1 MRHAGTTPDRDE
13 DRLGRRARL
22 LAAAAV
28 AAVLVVMVALH
39 LTGVVG
45 PNGHWL
51 STRRTHDD
59 TRDLPP
65 LRHGYHGRG

>member
-39 LTGVVG
+39 LTGAVG
-45 PNGHWL
+45 PNGH
-51 STRRTHDD
+51 
-59 TRDLPP
+59 
-65 LRHGYHGRG
+65 